1 MIRQTRQRDAIEEVL
16 KKESRPLT
24 LPEIHQQAQKLVK
37 GIGLRTIYRH
47 IKDLS
52 SQGRIVGMDY
62 PGQPLRYEMVGGHH
76 HSHFICRICN
86 KVYDLQVQVPD
97 VEIQAPDGFDITGQE
112 TIFYGSC
119 KSCQR

>member
-1 MIRQTRQRDAIEEVL
+1 MIRQTRQREAIEMVL

-24 LPEIHQQAQKLVK
+24 LPEIHQFAQQFVE

-52 SQGRIVGMDY
+52 DQGRIVGMDY
-62 PGQPLRYEMVGGHH
+62 PGQPLRYELVGGHH
-76 HSHFICRICN
+76 HSHFICRKCS

-97 VEIQAPDGFDITGQE
+97 IEIDAPDGFDISGQE
-112 TIFYGSC
+112 TIFYGIC
-119 KSCQR
+119 KACQ